1 MMTALTIHL
10 QEDKY
15 ERLTWVATQ
24 RQLSVTQ
31 LMEDLSSRALVEFDG
46 YLRFLARATQGHPEE
61 GLALLEK
68 LDALEEAQA
77 ERLR

>member
-31 LMEDLSSRALVEFDG
+31 LMEDLSTRALAEFDG

-68 LDALEEAQA
+68 LDALEE
-77 ERLR
+77 ERRLRD